1 MAERRAREHR
11 ACAGAFARRDV
22 LVHGDLQELEG
33 DGPAVHLV
41 DFVLVDDLDFDHE
54 QGVIKEVQL
63 DLGAVGLRAALL
75 EGALEHEFAPR
86 VAELQIDELARLELE
101 LLTQEAE
108 LQAVLAAARLVV
120 HEAEQALD
128 LEYDLGQDDPVH
140 VVVGRVLEHL
150 LEQERVSGEARR
162 RLGEEAIHRQLPRHG
177 LALRVLDKHGK
188 HRVDRALLFETQSRR
203 CLVRTIV
210 HVRLK
215 VRHDLR
221 VHVANVLDHGAVP
234 LPARQ
239 HIDEPCVHGEYVEQV
254 AEHCA
259 HELGAARLG
268 QNVLRAQR
276 REPKVAEVLEVLD
289 VGALRRDDLKDDLL
303 PLALRRRHALVDVA
317 RHRLGPQ
324 LRRNVHEALV
334 AIVVLQRRVHDQLR
348 LPLQAVRTGDA
359 VAPLVARARR
369 AVAAGQQGEYAR
381 RVRHARIVQR
391 TIGAEHAERRLVC
404 RAEGA
409 TRVCAV
415 VRKLVQLVLRVAQP
429 VRVRGVVQK
438 VLRIQRAAEEQHHV
452 AVRDARQLHKAVDGF
467 LAVEARAQHRLQ
479 GPRDLREERRMHL
492 ARHRAPRLG
501 AREGRRRAR

>member
-11 ACAGAFARRDV
+11 ACARAFARRDV

-41 DFVLVDDLDFDHE
+41 HFVLVDDLDFDHE
-54 QGVIKEVQL
+54 QRVIKEVQL

-86 VAELQIDELARLELE
+86 VAELQVNELARLELE
-101 LLTQEAE
+101 LLAQEAE
-108 LQAVLAAARLVV
+108 LQTVLAAARLVV

-128 LEYDLGQDDPVH
+128 LVYDLGQDDLVH

-162 RLGEEAIHRQLPRHG
+162 RLGQEAVHRQLPRDG
-177 LALRVLDKHGK
+177 LALRVLDEHRK
-188 HRVDRALLFETQSRR
+188 HRVDRALLFQAQARR
-203 CLVRTIV
+203 CLVRAIV

-221 VHVANVLDHGAVP
+221 VHVADVLDHGAVP

-239 HIDEPCVHGEYVEQV
+239 HIDEPRVHGENVEQV

-276 REPKVAEVLEVLD
+276 REPQVAQVLEVLD

-303 PLALRRRHALVDVA
+303 PLALRRRHALVHVA
-317 RHRLGPQ
+317 AHGLGPQ

-334 AIVVLQRRVHDQLR
+334 AIVVLQRRMHDQLR

-359 VAPLVARARR
+359 VAPRIARARR
-369 AVAAGQQGEYAR
+369 TVAACEQRKYAR
-381 RVRHARIVQR
+381 RVRRACHVQR
-391 TIGAEHAERRLVC
+391 PAVGAEQAERRLVR
-404 RAEGA
+404 RAERA
-409 TRVCAV
+409 TQVRVV
-415 VRKLVQLVLRVAQP
+415 VRKLVQLVLRVAQS

-452 AVRDARQLHKAVDGF
+452 AVRDVRQLYQAVDGF
-467 LAVEARAQHRLQ
+467 FAVEAWAQHRLQ
-479 GPRDLREERRMHL
+479 GLCDLREERRMHR
-492 ARHRAPRLG
+492 ARHRAP
-501 AREGRRRAR
+501 